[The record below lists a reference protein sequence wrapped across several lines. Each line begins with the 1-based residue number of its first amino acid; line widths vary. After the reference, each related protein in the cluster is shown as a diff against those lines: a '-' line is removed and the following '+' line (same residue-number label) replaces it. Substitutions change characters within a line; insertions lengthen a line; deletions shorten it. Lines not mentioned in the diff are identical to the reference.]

1 MAPGPGSDENASFAE
16 IEGADAEAAAAALPP
31 ATALQSHAGECDE
44 GPFCLHLICACPP
57 ACVKSL
63 IKLCLG
69 MLCAMLVFAHI
80 MACNEL
86 FAAAC
91 LQTPAM
97 VLSA

>member
-1 MAPGPGSDENASFAE
+1 MAPGPRSDENASFAE

-63 IKLCLG
+63 IKTRSGYAMCDAC
-69 MLCAMLVFAHI
+69 LCA
-80 MACNEL
+80 
-86 FAAAC
+86 
-91 LQTPAM
+91 
-97 VLSA
+97 